1 MNLLQ
6 ICLVQKKIIKKAI
19 NMLTLEQKLCIIVY
33 VGLPSDASTISM
45 AQDKKSDDFN
55 MAPWSS
61 GQDTTLS
68 RW

>member
-1 MNLLQ
+1 
-6 ICLVQKKIIKKAI
+6 
-19 NMLTLEQKLCIIVY
+19 MLTLEQKLCIIVY

-68 RW
+68 RWYQGFDSPRSHHKTYVGA